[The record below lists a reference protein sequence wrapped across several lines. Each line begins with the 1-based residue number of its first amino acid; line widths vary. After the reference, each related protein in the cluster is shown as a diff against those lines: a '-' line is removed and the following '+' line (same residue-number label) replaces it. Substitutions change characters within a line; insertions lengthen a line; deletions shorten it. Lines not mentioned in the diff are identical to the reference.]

1 MRTAL
6 ISHPL
11 CRRHKM
17 IDDHPECPERLDA
30 ISDRILAS
38 GLDLSLLQK
47 TAPKCSVDDIRTVHS
62 SAMIEHVLSSLPSEG
77 LNELDG
83 DTWLCPESFKAIE
96 RAIGAGIMA
105 VDGILNDEFDA
116 AFCAVRPPGHHANQT
131 TSSGFCVFN
140 NVAIAVKHAQ
150 ELGIER
156 VAILDIDVHHGN
168 GTQDIF
174 REDKNV
180 LFCSLFQYPFYPNT
194 PIENNDHIVNSP
206 LPINS
211 NGNDFKLVVEQHWLP
226 KLREFKPQMLFI
238 SAGFDAHLEDDMA
251 SLSFVEADYS
261 WFSEQIASVVKEI
274 KCKGIVSFL
283 EGGYELSSLGRSVA
297 AHLRALVD
305 SE

>member
-1 MRTAL
+1 MRTAF

-17 IDDHPECPERLDA
+17 IDVHPECPERLDA

-38 GLDLSLLQK
+38 GLDLSLMQK
-47 TAPKCSVDDIRTVHS
+47 TAPKCSLEDIALVHDKTMVDT
-62 SAMIEHVLSSLPSEG
+62 VLSAIPSEG

-83 DTWLCPESFKAIE
+83 DTWLCPDSFKAIE
-96 RAIGAGIMA
+96 RAVGAGIMA
-105 VDGILNDEFDA
+105 VDGILNDEYDA

-131 TSSGFCVFN
+131 SSSGFCVFN
-140 NVAIAVKHAQ
+140 NLAIAVKHAQ
-150 ELGIER
+150 QLGVKRI
-156 VAILDIDVHHGN
+156 AILDIDVHHGN

-174 REDKNV
+174 RDDESV

-194 PIENNDHIVNSP
+194 AIENNAHIINSP
-206 LPINS
+206 LKINS
-211 NGNDFKLVVEQHWLP
+211 NGEDFRRVVEQDWLP
-226 KLREFKPQMLFI
+226 KLRDFQPEMIFV
-238 SAGFDAHLEDDMA
+238 SAGFDAHLEDDMG
-251 SLSFVEADYS
+251 SLAFVEADYA
-261 WFSEQIASVVKEI
+261 WFSEQIAWLAKTSNSH
-274 KCKGIVSFL
+274 GIVSFL